1 MATEGRTTVQL
12 SLKNLYRLLTVKDYP
27 VYSTG
32 ILRRKNKKG
41 LTLVR
46 FWDEYLSYEWRNT
59 VHGRLIWRISGS
71 RNRYHSEICNRRAD
85 FPLYEVYIQE
95 VLDGLTAE
103 SFGKQLWL
111 FEKFLTEREYDH
123 SVFIIK
129 LKEFLLEAEKEDPWL
144 SKDCAKLLLSWVS
157 DVEKNRKKLPERFQA
172 GWLLTMLSLHA
183 MAGDQMDTEKMRE
196 LRKRKDLAPEL
207 LWRKLEQEQ
216 EKRQPVFLTSRNS
229 ELCVAPLE
237 GEHFFGREEELYDL
251 KEMLENGG
259 KFLLTGLG
267 GIGKTELLRQ
277 LLIWCERERKARKI
291 AVVQYTGSL
300 SDSLNRS
307 FFELKAADQE
317 VRFHECLYRLSG
329 KKTVLFLDNVDHTEE
344 EDPGLLELKELSCTV
359 FVSSRI
365 KKLEGFRNFSV
376 GTPRKSALGLIFQ
389 DNYERTLNMEERE
402 NLNQLLEKKL
412 FQHPLTLW
420 LLGKAAGARL
430 WTLEEL
436 ERELETAWAETAG
449 DAGLRDMYRRL
460 YQLSGATAAGE
471 KLVRIFAILPY
482 RKITRTF
489 TKMFFQGFLKKGEL
503 LAEEL
508 GKLTGLGW
516 LEDTGDGYRMHP
528 VIAESIR
535 MKAPL
540 EEEFLPFWER
550 AEKCF
555 FDGQPG
561 AAEDPA
567 MEELA
572 WMIWNAVSSIS
583 GEVSDRLV
591 GLGLKA
597 LFYMRSRYRAGE
609 KLQSLIERCPELS
622 DEHLFMVRSL
632 QLEFMTE
639 FGDYGKQFA
648 FYMEK
653 GLLSE
658 EQLLNALTNY
668 GQRLLAS
675 GKLTET
681 ETLVSEVFQWTDS
694 LTFRVYGEFLL
705 GQCCYYR
712 TKFPAAIA
720 VFEKAIWLILCRKS
734 ASRAEEENI
743 RIQRAVDEGLGEFL
757 GDILYMKGMTHLGIG
772 ERKEADQSLAVLEE
786 VVKALGNPPTLLL
799 CLEQLRGQAA
809 SCRGEAEE
817 ALTFMERHKRM
828 VEEFAGKNHI
838 NYLAACGE
846 LGTAYNR
853 VGNRKKALE
862 NQLLMR
868 EGLLKTAYDQGNT
881 LSLADNNIG
890 VTCIDDGR
898 PEEAVIYLTEAY
910 QLAEE
915 KNLGEIACAEPAWNL
930 ARAYRLLGDE
940 EKEKKFL
947 TKALQGFR
955 NNYAPE
961 HPKRL
966 AAEKR
971 EQELNEKRD

>member
-59 VHGRLIWRISGS
+59 VHGRLIWRTSGS

-103 SFGKQLWL
+103 TFGKQLRL

-129 LKEFLLEAEKEDPWL
+129 LKEFLLEAEREDPWL
-144 SKDCAKLLLSWVS
+144 SEDCGKKLLSWVG
-157 DVEKNRKKLPERFQA
+157 DAEKNRKKLPERFLA

-183 MAGDQMDTEKMRE
+183 MAGDQMDVEKMQE
-196 LRKRKDLAPEL
+196 LRKRKDLTPEL
-207 LWRKLEQEQ
+207 LWKKLEQEQ
-216 EKRQPVFLTSRNS
+216 EKHQPVFLTSRNS

-267 GIGKTELLRQ
+267 GMGKTELLRQ
-277 LLIWCERERKARKI
+277 LLIWCEREGKARKI

-307 FFELKAADQE
+307 FLELKAAE
-317 VRFHECLYRLSG
+317 PEACFHECLYRLSG
-329 KKTVLFLDNVDHTEE
+329 KKTVLFLDNVDRTEK
-344 EDPGLLELKELSCTV
+344 EDPGLLELKELPCTV
-359 FVSSRI
+359 FASSRI
-365 KKLEGFRNFSV
+365 EKLEGFQSFPV
-376 GTPRKSALGLIFQ
+376 GTPRKSALGLIFR

-402 NLNQLLEKKL
+402 SLNQLLEKQL
-412 FQHPLTLW
+412 FQHPLTLR

-460 YQLSGATAAGE
+460 YQLSGASAAGE
-471 KLVRIFAILPY
+471 KLVRMFAILPY

-489 TKMFFQGFLKKGEL
+489 TKMFFQGFLRKGEL

-508 GKLTGLGW
+508 GKLTSLGW

-535 MKAPL
+535 MRAPV
-540 EEEFLPFWER
+540 EEEFLPFWAR

-555 FDGQPG
+555 FDRQPG
-561 AAEDPA
+561 PVEDPD
-567 MEELA
+567 MEAIA
-572 WMIWNAVSSIS
+572 WMIWNAVASIS

-591 GLGLKA
+591 YLGLKA
-597 LFYMRSRYRAGE
+597 LFYMRSRYQAGE
-609 KLQSLIERCPELS
+609 KLQGLIERCPELS
-622 DEHLFMVRSL
+622 AEHLFMARSL
-632 QLEFMTE
+632 QMEFMTE
-639 FGDYGKQFA
+639 LGDYGKQFA
-648 FYMEK
+648 HYLEK
-653 GLLSE
+653 RVLSE
-658 EQLLNALTNY
+658 EELLNAFTNY

-675 GKLTET
+675 GKLAET
-681 ETLVSEVFQWTDS
+681 ENLVAEVFRWTDS
-694 LTFRVYGEFLL
+694 LSFKAYGEFLL
-705 GQCCYYR
+705 GQCRYYR
-712 TKFPAAIA
+712 AEFPAAITL
-720 VFEKAIWLILCRKS
+720 FDRTGWLILCR
-734 ASRAEEENI
+734 RAAFGEDAENL
-743 RIQRAVDEGLGEFL
+743 RLQRALDEGLGELL
-757 GDILYMKGMTHLGIG
+757 GDLLYMKGMTQLGIG
-772 ERKEADQSLAVLEE
+772 EREAADQSLALLEE
-786 VVKALGNPPTLLL
+786 VVKTLGNPPTLLL

-868 EGLLKTAYDQGNT
+868 EGLLKNAYDQGNT
-881 LSLADNNIG
+881 LSLTDNNIG
-890 VTCIDDGR
+890 VTYLDDGR
-898 PEEAVIYLTEAY
+898 PKEAVTYLTESY

-915 KNLGEIACAEPAWNL
+915 KKLGEIACAEPAWNL
-930 ARAYRLLGDE
+930 ARAYRALGDE
-940 EKEKKFL
+940 EKEKDFL
-947 TKALQGFR
+947 ARALHGFR
-955 NNYAPE
+955 NNYASE
-961 HPKRL
+961 HPKRV

-971 EQELNEKRD
+971 EQELKENQE